1 MPFTQISLRKGKSA
15 EYHRELMEEVYMAM
29 RETINIPENDRFA
42 AVTELE
48 DGNFNNS
55 GDYLGISRSDDIV
68 YIQITLN
75 GGRTTDKKKALY
87 AKIAERLNAKLGI
100 RKEDVVISLLEVA
113 PEDWSLGNGEAQYA

>member
-1 MPFTQISLRKGKSA
+1 MPFTQISLRKGKPLD
-15 EYHRELMEEVYMAM
+15 YRRDLMEEVYLAM
-29 RETINIPENDRFA
+29 RESINIPENDRFA
-42 AVTELE
+42 TLTELE
-48 DGNFNNS
+48 DNNYNNS

-87 AKIAERLNAKLGI
+87 AKIAERLNTKLGI
-100 RKEDVVISLLEVA
+100 RVEDVVISLLEVS